1 VNAATGRRPRR
12 VDEDPARAA
21 VVAAVAAQLEPG
33 MLLGLG
39 SGRAV
44 WALIDTLKA
53 RWAGRLPRVVVA
65 SSATEARAAAAGFE
79 IISLDGT
86 VTPDVAVDGADEL
99 DRTLNLIK
107 GHGAALLREKLVVAA
122 ADRFLVL
129 AERAKL
135 VGRLGEGMLLPV
147 EVVRFAW
154 AQTRRRLLEV
164 VPEATL
170 RLGDDRTPIVTDEN
184 HYLLD
189 CIMPEGR
196 NLAELSRALKAT
208 LGVVEHGLFL
218 GMADQAFLGT
228 PEGRVETFPREWE
241 PPAGRSKGARSWRTE
256 VRSSTWTGSWWTRPM
271 SWPGGSRSGC

>member
-1 VNAATGRRPRR
+1 M
-12 VDEDPARAA
+12 DEDPARAA

-86 VTPDVAVDGADEL
+86 VIPDVAVDGADEL
-99 DRTLNLIK
+99 DRRLNLIK

-184 HYLLD
+184 PLPPRLRRARRTQPGGA
-189 CIMPEGR
+189 IE
-196 NLAELSRALKAT
+196 ALKAT

-218 GMADQAFLGT
+218 GMAEQAFLGT
-228 PEGRVETFPREWE
+228 PEGRVETLSTRV
-241 PPAGRSKGARSWRTE
+241 GAARRAE
-256 VRSSTWTGSWWTRPM
+256 
-271 SWPGGSRSGC
+271 

>member
-1 VNAATGRRPRR
+1 

-44 WALIDTLKA
+44 WALIDARKT
-53 RWAGRLPRVVVA
+53 RWAGRLPRVVV
-65 SSATEARAAAAGFE
+65 
-79 IISLDGT
+79 
-86 VTPDVAVDGADEL
+86 
-99 DRTLNLIK
+99 
-107 GHGAALLREKLVVAA
+107 
-122 ADRFLVL
+122 

-135 VGRLGEGMLLPV
+135 VGRLGEGMALPV
-147 EVVRFAW
+147 EAVRFAW

-170 RLGDDRTPIVTDEN
+170 RLGDDRTPIVTGEN

-189 CIMPEGR
+189 CVMPEGR

-218 GMADQAFLGT
+218 GMADQAFLGSA
-228 PEGRVETFPREWE
+228 EGRVETLFR
-241 PPAGRSKGARSWRTE
+241 RVGAARRAE
-256 VRSSTWTGSWWTRPM
+256 
-271 SWPGGSRSGC
+271 

>member
-1 VNAATGRRPRR
+1 LTDGDGPAARDATRR

-44 WALIDTLKA
+44 WALIDTLEA

-99 DRTLNLIK
+99 DRQLNLIK

-122 ADRFLVL
+122 ADRFLVV

-147 EVVRFAW
+147 EVVRFGW

-164 VPEATL
+164 VPEATP

-189 CIMPEGR
+189 CVVPEGR
-196 NLAELSRALKAT
+196 NLLELSGALKAT

-228 PEGRVETFPREWE
+228 PEGRVETLSR
-241 PPAGRSKGARSWRTE
+241 RVGAAPKTE
-256 VRSSTWTGSWWTRPM
+256 
-271 SWPGGSRSGC
+271 